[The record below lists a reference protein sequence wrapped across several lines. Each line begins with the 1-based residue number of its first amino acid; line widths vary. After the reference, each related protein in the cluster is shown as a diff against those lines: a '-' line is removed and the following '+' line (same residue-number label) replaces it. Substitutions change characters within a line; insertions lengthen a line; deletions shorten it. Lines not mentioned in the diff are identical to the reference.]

1 VGKLRGGLQALQQPQ
16 GCQLSQGHAGNEA
29 AEDTGAADFAELG
42 ARSCLEG
49 ALSIYPSIH
58 PSISIWVYVSIA
70 RWAGCTQVSGR
81 CVIYCLL
88 ELHMLYVR
96 CVVCCLWWPYTIKQH
111 INSNEEYILVC
122 CLWWQNHIYWFA
134 ASGIYWFAA
143 SGIYWFAAS
152 SGLTLSLHY
161 QTAYQFQ

>member
-58 PSISIWVYVSIA
+58 PSISIWVYVSSSLG
-70 RWAGCTQVSGR
+70 WVHAGVWK
-81 CVIYCLL
+81 
-88 ELHMLYVR
+88 VR
-96 CVVCCLWWPYTIKQH
+96 
-111 INSNEEYILVC
+111 YILFIGIAYAVC
-122 CLWWQNHIYWFA
+122 ALC
-134 ASGIYWFAA
+134 
-143 SGIYWFAAS
+143 
-152 SGLTLSLHY
+152 GLLPLVALHY
-161 QTAYQFQ
+161 QAAYQFQ